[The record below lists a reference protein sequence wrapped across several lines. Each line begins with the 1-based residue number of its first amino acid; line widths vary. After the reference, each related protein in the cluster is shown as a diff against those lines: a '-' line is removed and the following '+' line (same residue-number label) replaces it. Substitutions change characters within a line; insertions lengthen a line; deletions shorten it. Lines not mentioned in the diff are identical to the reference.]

1 MKDFLKEIIKETGN
15 EYAALA
21 SDGIAAGDVTNF
33 IDTGSYSFNAL
44 LSGSIYGGLPGNR
57 ITAIAGE
64 AATGK
69 TFFALGILKNY
80 LDADKDAGVVLFES
94 ENAVSKTMIED
105 RGVDSKRVV
114 VVPVSTVQEFR
125 SQSIKILDKYLQQP
139 DIERKPLMFVL
150 DSLGMLSTT
159 KEMTDTA
166 EGKETRDMTRSQI
179 VKSTFRVLTLK
190 LGQANVPMLMT
201 NHTYDVIGSMFP
213 QKEMGGGSGLKYA
226 ASTIIYLGKRKEK
239 IGTEVVGNIIHCKTY
254 KSRITKENS
263 QIDVKLTY
271 KRGLDKHYGLLQ
283 LGEEAGIFKKVST
296 RYEMPDGSKVFG
308 KAINDDPEKYF
319 TKEVLE
325 KIDEYARQKFT
336 YGSEE

>member
-114 VVPVSTVQEFR
+114 VV
-125 SQSIKILDKYLQQP
+125 L
-139 DIERKPLMFVL
+139 
-150 DSLGMLSTT
+150 SL
-159 KEMTDTA
+159 
-166 EGKETRDMTRSQI
+166 
-179 VKSTFRVLTLK
+179 
-190 LGQANVPMLMT
+190 
-201 NHTYDVIGSMFP
+201 
-213 QKEMGGGSGLKYA
+213 
-226 ASTIIYLGKRKEK
+226 
-239 IGTEVVGNIIHCKTY
+239 IH
-254 KSRITKENS
+254 I
-263 QIDVKLTY
+263 
-271 KRGLDKHYGLLQ
+271 
-283 LGEEAGIFKKVST
+283 
-296 RYEMPDGSKVFG
+296 
-308 KAINDDPEKYF
+308 
-319 TKEVLE
+319 
-325 KIDEYARQKFT
+325 
-336 YGSEE
+336 